1 MKHST
6 MLVGL
11 PQNDTIPRNVF
22 QRPSPQSLDFYTV
35 LNEDIINMAG
45 TNKNNI
51 VLKSHNN
58 QGYFS
63 ISFFTF
69 SEFSHTL
76 Q

>member
-6 MLVGL
+6 MPVGL
-11 PQNDTIPRNVF
+11 PQNDTIPGNVF
-22 QRPSPQSLDFYTV
+22 QRSSLQSLDFYTV
-35 LNEDIINMAG
+35 LNEDIINMGG
-45 TNKNNI
+45 TNKTNI